1 MPVEPDFA
9 SGPAAEFIRAHTR
22 VCAPPLIPEVA
33 LYLSGDEP
41 VGLWE
46 ETETE
51 TGRTDLPPPFW
62 AYPWAGGI
70 ALARY
75 LLDHRDLVAGRVVL
89 DLAAGS
95 GLVAVAAGLAGAAR
109 VYANDIDP
117 MAAAA
122 IALNGAVNATGVTV
136 IASDL
141 ITPRPAARVGSDATV
156 TADPDAAA
164 NAGRAAAGPAVTADF
179 GMTADLG
186 MTADTDAA
194 SGPGAGLALGADLV
208 LVGDA
213 FYERRMAHRMLAFL
227 RQAQAAGA
235 RVLVGDP
242 GRTYLPA
249 DGLRAVASYAVPAWA
264 GLEDTDVKHTT
275 VWELW

>member
-1 MPVEPDFA
+1 MPVKPDFA
-9 SGPAAEFIRAHTR
+9 TGPAAEFIRTHTR

-46 ETETE
+46 ETESE

-95 GLVAVAAGLAGAAR
+95 GLVAVAAGVAGAAR
-109 VYANDIDP
+109 VFANDIDP

-122 IALNGAVNATGVTV
+122 IALNAEVNATGVTV
-136 IASDL
+136 MASDL
-141 ITPRPAARVGSDATV
+141 ITPRPARADGDPAAA
-156 TADPDAAA
+156 ADPAT
-164 NAGRAAAGPAVTADF
+164 AAGP
-179 GMTADLG
+179 G
-186 MTADTDAA
+186 AA
-194 SGPGAGLALGADLV
+194 EPGGPGAGLALGADLV
-208 LVGDA
+208 VVGDA

-242 GRTYLPA
+242 GRTYLPS

-264 GLEDTDVKHTT
+264 GLEDTDVKQTT
-275 VWELW
+275 VWELC

>member
-1 MPVEPDFA
+1 VNPRSAVPPAQDFA
-9 SGPAAEFIRAHTR
+9 SGPAADFIRGHTR
-22 VCAPPLIPEVA
+22 VSAPPLIPEVA
-33 LYLSGDEP
+33 LHLSGDEP

-46 ETETE
+46 QTESE

-75 LLDHRDLVAGRVVL
+75 LLDHRDVAAGRVVL

-109 VYANDIDP
+109 IFANDIDP

-122 IALNGAVNATGVTV
+122 IALNCRVNSTAATV

-141 ITPRPAARVGSDATV
+141 ITPAGVS
-156 TADPDAAA
+156 DAAA
-164 NAGRAAAGPAVTADF
+164 DGSPASGGSPGAACAGPA
-179 GMTADLG
+179 
-186 MTADTDAA
+186 
-194 SGPGAGLALGADLV
+194 AGLALGADLV
-208 LVGDA
+208 VVGDA

-249 DGLRAVASYAVPAWA
+249 DGLRAVASYAVPVWA
-264 GLEDTDVKHTT
+264 GLEDTDVKQTT
-275 VWELW
+275 VWELA